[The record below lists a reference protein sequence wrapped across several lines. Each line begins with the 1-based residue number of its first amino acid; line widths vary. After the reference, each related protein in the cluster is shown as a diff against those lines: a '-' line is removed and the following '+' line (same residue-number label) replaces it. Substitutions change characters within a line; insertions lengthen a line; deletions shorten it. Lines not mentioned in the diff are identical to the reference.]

1 MSLGKP
7 LGLGWY
13 GRRLWGAGEF
23 VRALG
28 GDSWDETGIVKKNTL
43 EDLVVKGELG
53 AYREL
58 PGFILELLDET
69 FN

>member
-13 GRRLWGAGEF
+13 ARRRWGAGEF

-28 GDSWDETGIVKKNTL
+28 EDSWDEAGSLRKNRL
-43 EDLVVKGELG
+43 EDLIVKGELG
-53 AYREL
+53 SYREL
-58 PGFILELLDET
+58 PVFILELLDET